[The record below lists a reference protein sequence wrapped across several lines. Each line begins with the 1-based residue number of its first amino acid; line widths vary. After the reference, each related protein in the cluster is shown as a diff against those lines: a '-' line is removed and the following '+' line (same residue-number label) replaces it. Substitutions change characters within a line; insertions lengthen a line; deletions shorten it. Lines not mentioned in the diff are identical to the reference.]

1 MSALLLLW
9 IVGGAPDA
17 TSAVVEVYP
26 TCSGVVVAPTIVLT
40 AAHCARSASSVIVDG
55 QTFQI
60 ARRHLYPDYSGA
72 TSDELAGLDLAA
84 IELAADPHI
93 TPMPFA
99 HTTPLAGAATAIGLG
114 SGQREAVAVGMQVP
128 CERLIGF
135 GDATHGTQ
143 GGDSGGALVAGGE
156 LVGIISY
163 QTETTPPDFAVR
175 TDPYAR
181 WIDSIIAG
189 NADDR
194 CASTCPPAASNCFH
208 ATPQD
213 SGCACAVGSGGT
225 PSLLAV
231 MLLWLLRRR

>member
-1 MSALLLLW
+1 MNALLLLW

-26 TCSGVVVAPTIVLT
+26 TCSGIVVAPTIVLT
-40 AAHCARSASSVIVDG
+40 AAHCAKNASSVIVDG

-60 ARRHLYPDYSGA
+60 MRRHIYPDYSGA

-84 IELAADPHI
+84 LELAGNPNI
-93 TPMPFA
+93 TPMPYA
-99 HTTPLAGAATAIGLG
+99 HTTPLAGPATAIGLG
-114 SGQREAVAVGMQVP
+114 SGQREAVTVDMQVP

-143 GGDSGGALVAGGE
+143 AGDSGGALVVGGE

-181 WIDSIIAG
+181 WIDSIVNG
-189 NADDR
+189 NSDDH

-208 ATPQD
+208 AASQD
-213 SGCACAVGSGGT
+213 GGCAVGSGGT
-225 PSLLAV
+225 GGALAV
-231 MLLWLLRRR
+231 MLLLLLRRR

>member
-1 MSALLLLW
+1 MNALLLLL
-9 IVGGAPDA
+9 IIGGAPDA
-17 TSAVVEVYP
+17 TEAVVEVYP

-40 AAHCARSASSVIVDG
+40 AAHCAKSASSVIIGG

-84 IELAADPHI
+84 LELVGSPSL
-93 TPMPFA
+93 TPMPYA
-99 HTTPLAGAATAIGLG
+99 HTAPLAGSAAAIGLG
-114 SGQREAVAVGMQVP
+114 SGQRESVSVGMQVP

-135 GDATHGTQ
+135 GDANHGTQ
-143 GGDSGGALVAGGE
+143 AGDSGGAIVAGGE

-181 WIDSIIAG
+181 WIDSIVAG
-189 NADDR
+189 NADDG

-208 ATPQD
+208 AAAQQA
-213 SGCACAVGSGGT
+213 GCCAVGSGGT
-225 PSLLAV
+225 GGALAV
-231 MLLWLLRRR
+231 MILLLLRRR